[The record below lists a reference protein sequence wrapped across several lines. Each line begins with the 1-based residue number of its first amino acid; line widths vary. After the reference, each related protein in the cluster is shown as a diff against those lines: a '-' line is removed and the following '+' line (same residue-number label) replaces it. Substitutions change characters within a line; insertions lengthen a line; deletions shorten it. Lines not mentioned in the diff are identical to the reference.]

1 MTGQKIGL
9 HDFAKLLKPMEQA
22 SRVSAECEILL
33 LLLLQILL
41 RLLQILGLHGL
52 LLLQMLDLGSL
63 FIHLLTQW
71 LNHRIREYLHGG
83 LRGLG
88 SQFIRFGTVTV
99 LL

>member
-41 RLLQILGLHGL
+41 RLFQILGLRGL
-52 LLLQMLDLGSL
+52 LLLQMLDLRSL
-63 FIHLLTQW
+63 LLHLLAQW
-71 LNHRIREYLHGG
+71 LNHGIREYPHGG
-83 LRGLG
+83 LRGFSG
-88 SQFIRFGTVTV
+88 
-99 LL
+99 